1 MAKQTLNHEFDQLA
15 VRNKEIVDRR
25 EFVLE
30 AHASAIFL
38 REEIPA
44 SSVARGMLR
53 EISHVHSSG
62 DHSVHVTLSPRDCI
76 KVLDAG
82 WGQRHGLAGVETLK
96 PLTGFALS
104 CQYILLYAPRDMAEI
119 RTIIEIIQASVNYL
133 SDSQTEE

>member
-76 KVLDAG
+76 KVLDAD
-82 WGQRHGLAGVETLK
+82 L
-96 PLTGFALS
+96 P
-104 CQYILLYAPRDMAEI
+104 
-119 RTIIEIIQASVNYL
+119 IIEIIQASVNYL